1 MKTKNRMGAVVIL
14 TTSLLAT
21 GLLNAQDTTVI
32 IRETPP
38 ASQNQYEDRGKESP
52 PLRYVELGARL
63 LPTFSSLSV
72 QTYDGDVVQGK
83 ATMSIGYGAML
94 GLNLS
99 KNVGVQGEVN
109 YNKISQKYKDQSL
122 ERIVHVD
129 YINIPI
135 LLSLNTDKS
144 RMVNLNLVAGPQFGI
159 NVGSSTSV
167 NGSRET
173 DTLRAVV
180 AVKQND
186 FGFAYGAGLETM
198 LNPSHSIRL
207 DLGFRGFYGLV
218 DIDDKSSGDTF
229 NVIVRASRKAYGGY
243 AGISFLF

>member
-1 MKTKNRMGAVVIL
+1 MAIITI
-14 TTSLLAT
+14 SLLLA
-21 GLLNAQDTTVI
+21 NVIRAQETETIKIKEITTVS
-32 IRETPP
+32 EKP
-38 ASQNQYEDRGKESP
+38 EKESP
-52 PLRYVELGARL
+52 SLHYLELGVRL

-72 QTYDGDVVQGK
+72 QTYNGDVIQGK
-83 ATMSIGYGAML
+83 ATMSMGYGAVL

-109 YNKISQKYKDQSL
+109 YNKISQKYKDQNL
-122 ERIVHVD
+122 ERQVHVD

-144 RMVNLNLVAGPQFGI
+144 QMVNLNLVAGPQFGI

-198 LNPSHSIRL
+198 LNPDHSIRL

-229 NVIVRASRKAYGGY
+229 NVIVRASSGTNWSYEFCSN
-243 AGISFLF
+243 INSCIVPSFP